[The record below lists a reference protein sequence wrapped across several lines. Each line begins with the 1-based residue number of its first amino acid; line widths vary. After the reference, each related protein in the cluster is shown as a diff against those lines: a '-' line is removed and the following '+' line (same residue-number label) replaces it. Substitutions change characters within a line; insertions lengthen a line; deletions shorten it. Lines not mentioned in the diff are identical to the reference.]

1 LVSSTAIHPRRRA
14 SLPRPWA
21 RFGRSISWAVVAL
34 CVWLASAVVLG
45 KASDDRPFSSDEL
58 AQLRSGQLVKRA
70 SSEERGTLQLMGGS
84 SWQLID
90 APPEAVFRA
99 LLDTTK
105 YTRMLP
111 AVTAS
116 RLLNEQAG
124 ARVIRLEHKRGPIGL
139 SYDVRANFYPERR
152 DVTFR
157 LEDAPGG
164 APRAAW
170 GFFSVRPYGQKYSLL
185 AYGVMADPGDGIV
198 VGILRG
204 TVHEWMLQV
213 PRQVKKFVESAEG
226 RSLYR

>member
-1 LVSSTAIHPRRRA
+1 MAVAGLVWLSSA
-14 SLPRPWA
+14 LVL
-21 RFGRSISWAVVAL
+21 GRSDA
-34 CVWLASAVVLG
+34 
-45 KASDDRPFSSDEL
+45 DRPFSTDEL
-58 AQLRSGQLVKRA
+58 AALRSGQLVKREA
-70 SSEERGTLQLMGGS
+70 REERGTLQLMGGS

-90 APPEAVFRA
+90 APPDAVFRA
-99 LLDTTK
+99 LADTTK

-116 RLLNEQAG
+116 KLLTEEEG

-139 SYDVRANFYPERR
+139 SYDVRAQFYPDRR

-157 LEDAPGG
+157 LQDAPGG

-170 GFFSVRPYGQKYSLL
+170 GFFSVRPYGQRYTLL

-198 VGILRG
+198 VGILRSV
-204 TVHEWMLQV
+204 VHEWMLQV

-226 RSLYR
+226 RSRYH

>member
-1 LVSSTAIHPRRRA
+1 MCA
-14 SLPRPWA
+14 
-21 RFGRSISWAVVAL
+21 AVLA
-34 CVWLASAVVLG
+34 WFASAAVLG
-45 KASDDRPFSSDEL
+45 KSNDDRPFSTEEL
-58 AQLRSGQLVKRA
+58 AELRAGHLVKRL
-70 SSEERGTLQLMGGS
+70 SSEERGSLQLMGGS

-90 APPEAVFRA
+90 ALPESVYRA

-105 YTRMLP
+105 YNRMLP

-116 RLLNEQAG
+116 RLVTEQAG

-139 SYDVRANFYPERR
+139 SYDVRAQFYPERR

-170 GFFSVRPYGQKYSLL
+170 GFFSVRPYGSRYSLL
-185 AYGVMADPGDGIV
+185 AYGVMADPGDGIL

-204 TVHEWMLQV
+204 TVHDWMLQV
-213 PRQVKKFVESAEG
+213 PRQVKSFVESAEG
-226 RSLYR
+226 RSRYR